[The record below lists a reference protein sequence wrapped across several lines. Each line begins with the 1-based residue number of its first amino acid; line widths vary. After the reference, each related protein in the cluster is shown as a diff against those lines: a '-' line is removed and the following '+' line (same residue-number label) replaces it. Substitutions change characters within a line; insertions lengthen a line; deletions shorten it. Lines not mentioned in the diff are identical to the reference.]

1 MEKDILTEQKK
12 LVKLIEEGVKSLRI
26 TLIGFIVIGLIIKF
40 LFGMPFSYNIFLLLT
55 LWTFATF
62 LFAWSSKKAK
72 TITKINIIHS
82 FWTIFQLILIT
93 ILVYYM
99 GGITWIAPITY
110 IFFPIYET
118 FLFGKRQKL
127 LLIISSMSSLA
138 GLAFLQ
144 YLEIIH
150 PPVVFTGINIHKG
163 NYFYATLLIEIG
175 IIIFATKVSSLF
187 KEDFEEKRKKL
198 FFAYEQLNKNK
209 KFLEKREKELN
220 KRVEEL
226 EKFYRL
232 TIGRKDK
239 MTELK
244 KEIARLRKENKE

>member
-1 MEKDILTEQKK
+1 MQKEILTEQKN
-12 LVKLIEEGVKSLRI
+12 LVKLIEEGVSSLRI
-26 TLIGFIVIGLIIKF
+26 TLIGFIVIGLIVKF
-40 LFGMPFSYNIFLLLT
+40 LLGMPLSYNIFLLLV

-72 TITKINIIHS
+72 TVTKINIIHS
-82 FWTIFQLILIT
+82 FWIIFQLILIT

-127 LLIISSMSSLA
+127 LLIISSMFSLA

-150 PPVVFTGINIHKG
+150 PPVIFTGINIHEG
-163 NYFYATLLIEIG
+163 NYFYATLSIEIG
-175 IIIFATKVSSLF
+175 IIIFATKASFLF
-187 KEDFEEKRKKL
+187 KESFEEKRKEL
-198 FFAYEQLNKNK
+198 FSAYEELNKNK

-220 KRVEEL
+220 KRIEEL

-232 TIGRKDK
+232 TIGRKNK
-239 MTELK
+239 MIELK
-244 KEIARLRKENKE
+244 KEIAKLRKD